1 MYHRVQKKELIN
13 KESEC
18 SVAKI
23 ALMLERS
30 TNHINIVK
38 KKIMMPTMEK
48 TAENRLSRLGVFLY
62 TEQYS
67 SEIFNKA
74 QTYQN

>member
-1 MYHRVQKKELIN
+1 VPIDYLLYHRVQKKELIN

-38 KKIMMPTMEK
+38 KK
-48 TAENRLSRLGVFLY
+48 L
-62 TEQYS
+62 
-67 SEIFNKA
+67 
-74 QTYQN
+74 

>member
-1 MYHRVQKKELIN
+1 VFSGKNCINAGKKHKPYKYS
-13 KESEC
+13 KE
-18 SVAKI
+18 
-23 ALMLERS
+23 
-30 TNHINIVK
+30 
-38 KKIMMPTMEK
+38 KIMMPTMEK
-48 TAENRLSRLGVFLY
+48 SAENRLSRLGVFLY